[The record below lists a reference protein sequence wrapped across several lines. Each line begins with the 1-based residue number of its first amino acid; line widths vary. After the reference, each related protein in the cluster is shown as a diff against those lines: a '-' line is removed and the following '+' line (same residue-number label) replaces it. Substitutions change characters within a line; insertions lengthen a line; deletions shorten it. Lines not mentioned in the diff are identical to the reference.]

1 MSASETG
8 ETPFVRLLPTL
19 ILFALVVALGVQAM
33 GQFSALQDAANKQLG
48 LTDFQLTLVQGLGTA
63 IPMLLLSIP
72 IGILVDR
79 TNRLRLMIV
88 LTSIWTAGS
97 IGTAFSND
105 LGMLLASRMAAGV
118 GATGAMTCAISLAA
132 DICTPGQR
140 GRAML
145 VLTVGKVLG
154 QAAVFTVGVTL
165 FAMIGESGL
174 WGLEAW
180 RGVHL
185 IVGLVSAALIAAL
198 FLLREPPRRE
208 MLAGPGAPFRTVV
221 SELWT
226 RRGFLIPLFVGQ
238 IAVTMADASAGILI
252 APVLSRSYGMAAEQ
266 TQWIGTVLFLTGL
279 AGSIIGGI
287 AADAGHRR
295 GRGGVLIGAVIF
307 SALGVPAGLYTVA
320 PDVTWLGIGF
330 GVLILCGTITGLITA
345 IAITVL
351 LPNELR
357 GLCIGAFLTLAGLI
371 GFGVAPP
378 LIGAI
383 SDAMGEGGRHLGTAT
398 AWVSVI
404 VGAIS
409 CVAFWMAMRR
419 APASATAEPV

>member
-1 MSASETG
+1 MSAAQG
-8 ETPFVRLLPTL
+8 ETPFLRLLPTL

-33 GQFSALQDAANKQLG
+33 GQFSALQDAANRQLG

-88 LTSIWTAGS
+88 LTAIWTAGS

-105 LGMLLASRMAAGV
+105 LGFLLASRMAAGV

-132 DICTPGQR
+132 DIATPGQR

-145 VLTVGKVLG
+145 VLTLGKVLG
-154 QAAVFTVGVTL
+154 QAAVFIVGVRLFTL
-165 FAMIGESGL
+165 IGESGL

-185 IVGLVSAALIAAL
+185 IVGLVSAALIVSLL
-198 FLLREPPRRE
+198 FLREPPRRE
-208 MLAGPGAPFRTVV
+208 MLAGPGAPFRAVAR
-221 SELWT
+221 ELWT
-226 RRGFLIPLFVGQ
+226 RRGFLIPLFIGQ

-252 APVLSRSYGMAAEQ
+252 APVLSRSYGMAAAQ
-266 TQWIGTVLFLTGL
+266 TEWVGTVLFVTGL

-287 AADAGHRR
+287 AADVGHRR
-295 GRGGVLIGAVIF
+295 GRGGVLIGAVFF

-330 GVLILCGTITGLITA
+330 GVLILSGTVTGLITA

-371 GFGVAPP
+371 GFGIAPP

-383 SDAMGEGGRHLGTAT
+383 SDAMGEGGKHLGTAT

-404 VGAIS
+404 VGLVS
-409 CVAFWMAMRR
+409 CIAFRIAMRR
-419 APASATAEPV
+419 APASATSEPV